1 VADFADSFNAIALG
15 GAGIGSPGAG
25 LMKIGDIGAIF
36 LKQNVE
42 LLFLWP
48 GFSGL
53 PERQERP
60 SGREQKQDLLLLSA

>member
-1 VADFADSFNAIALG
+1 
-15 GAGIGSPGAG
+15 
-25 LMKIGDIGAIF
+25 MKIGDIWAIF

-53 PERQERP
+53 PEPQERP
-60 SGREQKQDLLLLSA
+60 SGRKEKQDLLPLSA